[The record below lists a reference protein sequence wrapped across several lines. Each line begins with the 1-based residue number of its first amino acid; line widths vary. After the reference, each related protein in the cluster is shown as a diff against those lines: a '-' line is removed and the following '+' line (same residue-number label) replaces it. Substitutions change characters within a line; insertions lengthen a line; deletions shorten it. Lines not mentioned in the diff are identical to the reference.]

1 MELRVCLLLFG
12 RVALVVGL
20 GFMIWLLVT
29 LEYVIYDDCFDWLVV
44 C

>member
-12 RVALVVGL
+12 RVVFVVGL